1 MPQTDKQAVV
11 PIPGNVPAVHLRRA
25 QQRARPQLEVPK
37 PHELRLEG
45 VIFPWFYHT
54 RAPSKP
60 LSAEGVSRAAAA
72 SLLPQ
77 PCSQGA
83 ELREAAPR
91 CHPWGEGGNW
101 PPSIWALRPAAR
113 RANGGRK
120 PLCP

>member
-1 MPQTDKQAVV
+1 MDRNKCRCHKRISKRLCRSQAMS
-11 PIPGNVPAVHLRRA
+11 PHLRRA

-37 PHELRLEG
+37 PHELRLER
-45 VIFPWFYHT
+45 VIFPRFYHT
-54 RAPSKP
+54 HAPSQP

-91 CHPWGEGGNW
+91 CHPCGEGGNW
-101 PPSIWALRPAAR
+101 PPSI
-113 RANGGRK
+113 
-120 PLCP
+120 